1 MVLFYKQPHSAEYNT
16 SSFIIK
22 GRISHTYTVNLLK
35 ASKNS
40 FFSVD
45 SSNTKRSE
53 MRGYIIIIKT

>member
-35 ASKNS
+35 AKQEFL
-40 FFSVD
+40 FFS
-45 SSNTKRSE
+45 
-53 MRGYIIIIKT
+53 